1 MVVKPSSGK
10 GKNKFPRRFDTA
22 MGKIPSKTVFF
33 PIRRFT
39 GTCNFKFMHHIT
51 PPRYIAVF
59 LVATIIV
66 ITAVLGVLMT
76 LLLMNQKRHLA
87 YQASL
92 LALKS
97 EHAQNLLR
105 SQIEVQELTFKN
117 IAQEIHDNINL
128 SLTLAKLTLHQMTEL
143 APVQGLAESA
153 QQLITGAINDL
164 SSISRGLNADII
176 HQQGLFNALQ
186 AEIERIQRVSQLRID
201 FAIHGETDFLSAQQE
216 LLVFRSVQECFNNIL
231 KHAQAKKVHL
241 NLVYEPDRIRVEV
254 ADDGVGFIAEQV
266 AAKRGRSTGLHTL
279 SSRVELLHGTFDVQ
293 SEPGLGTRFIL
304 ELPIGESHEKEQN
317 DPDRAGRRSHPA
329 P

>member
-1 MVVKPSSGK
+1 
-10 GKNKFPRRFDTA
+10 
-22 MGKIPSKTVFF
+22 
-33 PIRRFT
+33 
-39 GTCNFKFMHHIT
+39 MHNLT

-87 YQASL
+87 FQASL

-105 SQIEVQELTFKN
+105 SQIEIQELTFKN

-128 SLTLAKLTLHQMTEL
+128 SLTLAKLTLHQMNEL
-143 APVQGLAESA
+143 LPVKDMAESA
-153 QQLITGAINDL
+153 QQLISGAINDL

-176 HQQGLFNALQ
+176 HQQGLFNALK
-186 AEIERIQRVSQLRID
+186 AEIDRIRRVSQLQIE
-201 FAIHGETDFLSAQQE
+201 FEITGETAFITAQQE

-231 KHAQAKKVHL
+231 KHAQASSASL
-241 NLVYEPDRIRVEV
+241 RLLYAPERIRVEV
-254 ADDGVGFIAEQV
+254 RDDGVGFTTEEV
-266 AAKRGRSTGLHTL
+266 VAKRGKSTGIHTL
-279 SSRVELLHGTFDVQ
+279 RSRVELLYGSFSVHSVPGEGTQ
-293 SEPGLGTRFIL
+293 FIF
-304 ELPIGESHEKEQN
+304 ELPIGDPHEKEQN
-317 DPDRAGRRSHPA
+317 DPDRTGRRPHPA

>member
-1 MVVKPSSGK
+1 
-10 GKNKFPRRFDTA
+10 

-33 PIRRFT
+33 PIRSPT
-39 GTCNFKFMHHIT
+39 GDCNFKLMHTIT

-87 YQASL
+87 FQASL

-105 SQIEVQELTFKN
+105 SQIEIQELTFKN

-143 APVQGLAESA
+143 APVHNLAEYA

-176 HQQGLFNALQ
+176 HQQGLFNALKT
-186 AEIERIQRVSQLRID
+186 EIERIHRVSQLRIAFSIQGD
-201 FAIHGETDFLSAQQE
+201 TDFLTAQQE

-231 KHAQAKKVHL
+231 KHAQAKQASLCLEYSEKAV
-241 NLVYEPDRIRVEV
+241 RIEV
-254 ADDGVGFIAEQV
+254 ADNGVGFTPDEV
-266 AAKRGRSTGLHTL
+266 AAKRGKSTGLHTL
-279 SSRVELLHGTFDVQ
+279 RSRVELLCGSFSVW
-293 SEPGLGTRFIL
+293 SVPGEGTRLLF
-304 ELPIGESHEKEQN
+304 ELPIGDTHEKEQN
-317 DPDRAGRRSHPA
+317 NPDRAGRRSRPA